1 MESMSKMVSPY
12 AAFSVHRLCQ
22 SFSHTFTLFVS
33 LRLEPIRES
42 DHGSSLGAAIFNFT
56 NSIVGA
62 GAIGLGG
69 AIADSGGLISIVA
82 IIFFA
87 VLTKLSLDMLIR
99 LSVEVEGAH
108 GSYEQLGQVGFGS
121 AGKLMVVGS
130 KFLYSFGCLIAY
142 TIVVKDNFGPAA
154 RSLIYG
160 NNAPEGHSW
169 LYHLLGDDFWMTWI
183 LSASV
188 ILPLCLLRDM
198 TPLASLSVVS
208 VVSMVAIV
216 GIVIYLFAFNPNGEI
231 RHPSGGVYEDWFEI
245 RPAFLEWYV

>member
-1 MESMSKMVSPY
+1 
-12 AAFSVHRLCQ
+12 
-22 SFSHTFTLFVS
+22 
-33 LRLEPIRES
+33 
-42 DHGSSLGAAIFNFT
+42 LGAAIFNFT

-69 AIADSGGLISIVA
+69 AIADSGGAISIVA
-82 IIFFA
+82 IVFFA
-87 VLTKLSLDMLIR
+87 VLAKLSLDMLIR

-121 AGKLMVVGS
+121 FGKLVVVGS

-142 TIVVKDNFGPAA
+142 IIVVKDNFGPAA

-160 NNAPEGHSW
+160 NAPEGHSW

-208 VVSMVAIV
+208 VVSMVGIV

-231 RHPSGGVYEDWFEI
+231 RHPSGSVYEDWFEI